1 MAFLQKLF
9 LLAMLFTIALNA
21 DGQGISEKESRQLV
35 QFRHIGH
42 QLLLAVGDSSSRVMP
57 VEKTGDGSYRLTFEK
72 PFRFL
77 PDSLANVTERLMQS
91 RLFTA
96 PFTLTVTVAGSD
108 KIVYGFTSDEILKGN
123 VPCIGRQMPLA
134 MYVINIQTP
143 VAVSWNI
150 YITLFS
156 VLLITISVLAALQ
169 VYKTKRNIGQKP
181 ADGPDAISIGNY
193 QFIPT
198 KGLLVYDSENISLTA
213 KERTLLNIFLKQ
225 VNQVIDRNLLL
236 KEGWEDEGVITGRS
250 LDMYVSKL
258 RKKLQKDASISI
270 KNVHGKGYSL
280 NIDQDLRVR

>member
-1 MAFLQKLF
+1 MF
-9 LLAMLFTIALNA
+9 
-21 DGQGISEKESRQLV
+21 
-35 QFRHIGH
+35 
-42 QLLLAVGDSSSRVMP
+42 
-57 VEKTGDGSYRLTFEK
+57 K
-72 PFRFL
+72 PL
-77 PDSLANVTERLMQS
+77 
-91 RLFTA
+91 
-96 PFTLTVTVAGSD
+96 
-108 KIVYGFTSDEILKGN
+108 
-123 VPCIGRQMPLA
+123 
-134 MYVINIQTP
+134 
-143 VAVSWNI
+143 
-150 YITLFS
+150 
-156 VLLITISVLAALQ
+156 
-169 VYKTKRNIGQKP
+169 
-181 ADGPDAISIGNY
+181 DAISIGNY